1 LHYTNVLHN
10 FVIKNWQCVLSDV
23 GISGQWCRMYSWL
36 WVSSFSS
43 T

>member
-1 LHYTNVLHN
+1 MLMYHTILS
-10 FVIKNWQCVLSDV
+10 IENWQCVLSDI
-23 GISGQWCRMYSWL
+23 GISVQWCGMYSWL